1 MGGATK
7 KFRIRYRG
15 YAKPGRGEIMKI
27 VSIVLAYAA
36 LAAGATAAISMLSR
50 MGRPGDEPRDAG
62 LWVHRV
68 AGDLFV
74 ALMTFAF
81 AGMVYRVT
89 TFDKGMTP
97 GLAWHV
103 AAALAVMAFLFVK
116 WAVVRPFRGMMK
128 LAPSLGIVVFALAFL
143 VVNLG
148 TAVYVLDWLAPRRAA
163 AAAEAAARE
172 GERAMHEEMMQLI
185 KPEARETDRLHA
197 ARFVF
202 AEKCGR
208 CHHLRRP
215 FEKPRPADQWT
226 PLIKRM
232 QSYDAG
238 WISDADVMTIE
249 FYLTSDYGPGAR

>member
-1 MGGATK
+1 
-7 KFRIRYRG
+7 
-15 YAKPGRGEIMKI
+15 MKI
-27 VSIVLAYAA
+27 VSIVVAYAA
-36 LAAGATAAISMLSR
+36 LAAGATAALTMLYR
-50 MGRPGDEPRDAG
+50 MGRPGDKPRAAG
-62 LWVHRV
+62 LWAHRV
-68 AGDLFV
+68 AGYLFV
-74 ALMTFAF
+74 ALMTFVF
-81 AGMVYRVT
+81 AGMLYRVA

-97 GLAWHV
+97 GLAWHA

-128 LAPSLGIVVFALAFL
+128 LAPALGIVVFALAFL

-148 TAVYVLDWLAPRRAA
+148 TAVYLLDWLAPRRAA
-163 AAAEAAARE
+163 AAAEAKAGE
-172 GERAMHEEMMQLI
+172 GARAMHEEMLQLMT
-185 KPEARETDRLHA
+185 PEAPEVDRLHA

-215 FEKPRPADQWT
+215 FEEPRPADQWT

-238 WISDADVMTIE
+238 WISDEDVMTIE
-249 FYLTSDYGPGAR
+249 FYLTSDYGPGR